1 MALGTIA
8 LGDPIRPLTNIHALT
23 LLNQLSAVNRDM
35 MVSQLRLATGL
46 QQPRMEDGPSFFSLQ
61 NKMYNQVRGKAMALD
76 NVGDSKDMLAMAE
89 AGLKEIDELLGRMR
103 DLAVRGANDTL
114 TDEQRDDINREL
126 ANLGWII
133 DQVADTTRFNE
144 SDPLLNGGFSAV
156 LQVGP
161 NENDVEGVEIGD
173 FNTDALGVGIE
184 EVNVCDNESARLAI
198 ARVDAAV
205 NALKDQLN
213 DLGAYQLKLSVLE
226 DLLAVSI
233 VTEQSQKSRFG
244 DADIAREQLD
254 LTRLQLTQQLLT
266 STLAAANVMPS
277 QIIAGLL
284 GGG

>member
-8 LGDPIRPLTNIHALT
+8 LGDPFRSFTNINALT
-23 LLNQLSAVNRDM
+23 LLNQLSAINRDL

-61 NKMYNQVRGKAMALD
+61 NKMGNQVRGKAMALD
-76 NVGDSKDMLAMAE
+76 NIGDSKDMLSLAE
-89 AGLKEIDELLGRMR
+89 AGLKQIDELLGRMR
-103 DLAVRGANDTL
+103 DLTVRGANDTL
-114 TDEQRDDINREL
+114 TDEHRDDINREL

-133 DQVADTTRFNE
+133 DQVADTTQFNE
-144 SDPLLNGGFSAV
+144 SDPLLDGGFTAT

-161 NENDVEGVEIGD
+161 NENDIEGIKIGD
-173 FNTDALGVGIE
+173 FNTDALGVEIE
-184 EVNVCDNESARLAI
+184 DVNVSDNRSARRSI
-198 ARVDAAV
+198 ARIDAAI

-233 VTEQSQKSRFG
+233 ATEESQRSRFG
-244 DADIAREQLD
+244 DANIAKEQLEI
-254 LTRLQLTQQLLT
+254 TRQQLFQQLLT
-266 STLAAANVMPS
+266 SSLAAANVMPS
-277 QIIAGLL
+277 QLIGGLL